1 MVLSST
7 ELADPAVRAF
17 IRALNSHDRTALRE
31 TMTSGATMTDDGEQR
46 VLGQWLSREVF
57 DSNGRM
63 DVATQSDDGHDLVA
77 YFTNDRWGTMRT
89 RWHFETAEGKVSH
102 FDTGQAPDEAQA

>member
-1 MVLSST
+1 MVLPSSQ
-7 ELADPAVRAF
+7 LADPAVRAF
-17 IRALNSHDRTALRE
+17 VQALNTHDRAALRE
-31 TMTSGATMTDDGEQR
+31 TMTAGPTMTDDGEPR

-63 DVATQSDDGHDLVA
+63 DVASQSVDGLDLVA

-89 RWHFETAEGKVSH
+89 RWHFVTAEGKVSH
-102 FDTGQAPDEAQA
+102 FDTGQAPDDAQA